1 LDHEPSAC
9 ARTSSSRAFL
19 RRPEPRVLWPVADAM
34 RGRKV
39 DMHFARAAKMSRS
52 SRLVDAPP
60 MLVPSADQHRVPQ
73 HVDHVPL
80 ATDPRAT
87 GGWQAA
93 VRHDT
98 VVSRRRRR
106 HATAASRDFLCV
118 PFGGVSQRARLYNS
132 DALCDDGGP
141 GAKYADCTYGSDCA
155 DCGPRVPRRRRRERR
170 RERRRWCERRRGCER
185 HHRRERRRGRLNRH
199 VRGGGRGRHHRCE
212 RRRGRCHWRFI
223 GASAGACGTS
233 AGLNCIAALGTQRLC
248 VRPRKQLT
256 D

>member
-1 LDHEPSAC
+1 VIYASAADLDHEPSAC

-106 HATAASRDFLCV
+106 HATAASSDFCV
-118 PFGGVSQRARLYNS
+118 PFGGRASGRFS
-132 DALCDDGGP
+132 TPPTPSATTAARRRD
-141 GAKYADCTYGSDCA
+141 ADCIYGTDCA
-155 DCGPRVPRRRRRERR
+155 DCGPRFPPPPPICAGTCNWASDADCDDSGPGSEFRPAL
-170 RERRRWCERRRGCER
+170 
-185 HHRRERRRGRLNRH
+185 GRRH
-199 VRGGGRGRHHRCE
+199 VHPTIRHM
-212 RRRGRCHWRFI
+212 
-223 GASAGACGTS
+223 
-233 AGLNCIAALGTQRLC
+233 L
-248 VRPRKQLT
+248 
-256 D
+256 